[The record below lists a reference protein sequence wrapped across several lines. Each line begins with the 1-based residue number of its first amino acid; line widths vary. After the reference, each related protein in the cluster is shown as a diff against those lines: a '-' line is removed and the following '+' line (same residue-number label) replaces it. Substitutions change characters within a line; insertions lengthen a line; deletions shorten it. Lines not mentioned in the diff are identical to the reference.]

1 MTQIFFPPTDT
12 DSREL
17 YCYTNRTDKII
28 IARIRGFAERH
39 CERVVFPGEQFL
51 FEAEDS
57 SKLKI
62 SRQTNV
68 GIIEDTISCSQL
80 KKIDKVSSTKA

>member
-1 MTQIFFPPTDT
+1 MTQIFFPPKNT

-28 IARIRGFAERH
+28 IARIRGFANRH

-51 FEAEDS
+51 FEAEDGC
-57 SKLKI
+57 KLEI

-68 GIIEDTISCSQL
+68 GIIEDAIPCSQL
-80 KKIDKVSSTKA
+80 KKSD

>member
-17 YCYTNRTDKII
+17 YCYKNRTDKII
-28 IARIRGFAERH
+28 IARIRGLANRH

-57 SKLKI
+57 CELEI
-62 SRQTNV
+62 SRQTNM
-68 GIIEDTISCSQL
+68 GIVEDAIPCFQL
-80 KKIDKVSSTKA
+80 KKNNKLSSTKS

>member
-1 MTQIFFPPTDT
+1 MTQIFLTPTDT
-12 DSREL
+12 DSQKL
-17 YCYTNRTDKII
+17 YCYTNRTNKIA
-28 IARIRGFAERH
+28 IARLHGIVDRH

-57 SKLKI
+57 CELEI

-68 GIIEDTISCSQL
+68 GIIEDVIPCSQIKNL
-80 KKIDKVSSTKA
+80 KKDS